1 MHKHH
6 MTFKDFNDNDREI
19 DLYFN
24 LTEAEVTK
32 MQIESNFGLQHDLE
46 EATKN
51 QDNKKLL
58 EFMEYLVHH
67 AYGIKSA
74 DGMEFEKSPEIMRR
88 FENSAYYS
96 DLYMSLFQEEGA
108 VGARF
113 INALLPADLIRRA
126 EANARGEG
134 ELAQKAAAATAFKP
148 DARSIFE
155 ESRAGLQDH
164 KKSATVVVQESHFP
178 TSDPKADQDYQDY
191 LAWKNRQINTP
202 PQPGEQLDQ
211 SAPSQFVPTVK
222 EETET
227 PKDPNAPLTR
237 AEYAEQIAATQQIPE
252 GLGGLIARP
261 PHESGPGFEVTPDQQ

>member
-6 MTFKDFNDNDREI
+6 MTFTDFNGNPREI

-32 MQIESNFGLQHDLE
+32 MQIASNFGLQHDLE

-51 QDNKKLL
+51 EDNQKLL
-58 EFMEYLVHH
+58 DFMEYLVHH

-74 DGMEFEKSPEIMRR
+74 DGMTFEKSDEIMRR

-113 INALLPADLIRRA
+113 ITALLPPELVRKA

-134 ELAQKAAAATAFKP
+134 ELAQRAAAATAFKP
-148 DARSIFE
+148 DSRSIFE
-155 ESRAGLQDH
+155 ESRSKLQDH
-164 KKSATVVVQESHFP
+164 KPPQTVTIQEAA
-178 TSDPKADQDYQDY
+178 PKTDSDYQEY
-191 LAWKNRQINTP
+191 LAWKNRQVHTG
-202 PQPGEQLDQ
+202 PQPGEKLQRDD
-211 SAPSQFVPTVK
+211 SPSQFVPTVK
-222 EETET
+222 EPTEQL
-227 PKDPNAPLTR
+227 KDPNAPLTR
-237 AEYAEQIAATQQIPE
+237 AEYAEHIAATQTIPE
-252 GLGGLIARP
+252 GITGVIPRP
-261 PHESGPGFEVTPDQQ
+261 PHESGPGYEVTPEQA